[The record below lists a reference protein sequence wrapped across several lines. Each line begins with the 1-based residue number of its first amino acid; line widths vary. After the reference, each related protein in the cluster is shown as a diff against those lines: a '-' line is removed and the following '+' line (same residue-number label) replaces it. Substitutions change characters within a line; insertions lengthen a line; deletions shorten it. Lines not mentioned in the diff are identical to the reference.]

1 MQKVTYSRPV
11 SFLVGMLLLLLCINS
26 FAIRNAPITTMAT
39 KTICPGQSVVV
50 PITVAGFTDITSVS
64 LRIDYNPSIA
74 TFTSGTANSALSG
87 IFFNSV
93 TYSPTLASIMISW
106 SDAVPRT
113 LAATDLF
120 IDLTM
125 NYISGSTTLVF
136 NNTSGGGGEC
146 EYGDEIGD
154 PMTDVPTATY
164 YINGAI
170 NSLAVGVPGS
180 ITGTSAVCAGANGVA
195 YSIAAVTNA
204 TSYTWSLPSG
214 FTIASGANSNAITAD
229 ISASAISGNIT
240 VTPSNSCG
248 SGSASPNYA
257 VTVNPILPVSV
268 TVASS
273 ANPVCSGTSVTF
285 TASPVNGGAA
295 PAYQWKVNGTNVGT
309 SAATYAFV
317 PVNNDVITCVLTSNA
332 APCATGSP
340 ATSNAVTMTVNPN
353 LPVSVTVASSA
364 NPVCSGSSVTFT
376 ASPVNGGASPVYQWK
391 VNGSNVGTNASTY
404 AYVPV
409 NNDVVTCVLTSNATP
424 CATGN
429 PATSNSIT
437 MVISSSLPVSIT
449 IAASANPVC
458 AGTSVTFTASPTN
471 GGSTPVYQWKVN
483 GTNVGSGAAT
493 YAYVPVNNEV
503 ITCVLTSSETCGTG
517 SPATSNAL
525 TMTVNPILP
534 VSVTIAAS
542 ATTVCAGTS
551 VTFTAS
557 PVNGGAAPIY
567 QWKVNGTSVGSN
579 AVTYAYIP
587 VNNDVITCVLTSN
600 AAPCATGSPATSNAL
615 TMMVNP
621 ILPVSVTIAASSTT
635 VCAGTSVTYTATP
648 TNEGSSPSYQWK
660 VNGTNVGTSAATY
673 AYTPSNNDVVSCV
686 LISSETC
693 ITGSPATSNAITMTV
708 NALQPVSV
716 TIEASATSVC
726 AGTSVTFTASPT
738 NGGSDPVYQWKVNGT
753 NVGTSA
759 ATYAYVPVNNDVITC
774 VLTSN
779 AAPCAT
785 GSPATS
791 NAVTMTV
798 NPILPVSVTIASSAT
813 TVCAGTSVSYTAAPV
828 NGGAAPAYQWKV
840 NGINVGTNAATYSY
854 APINNDMI
862 TCVLTSNSA
871 PCATGSP
878 ATSNAITMVVNPIL
892 PVSVT
897 IASSATTVCSGTSV
911 TFTASPT
918 NGGASPVY
926 QWKVNGTNVGSGT
939 ATYAYVPVNND
950 VITCVLISSETC
962 ATGSPATSNAITMTV
977 NPNLPVSVSIAAST
991 NPVCSGTS
999 VTLTASP
1006 INGGTTPIYQ
1016 WKVNGTDVGTNTTT
1030 YAYVPVNNDVI
1041 TCILTSNAAPC
1052 ATGSPATSNALTMVV
1067 NQLPVAT
1074 AANNGPLCE
1083 GLTLNLLGTP
1093 DGMAS
1098 YSWTGPNGFTSTQ
1111 QNPTITNVTAAA
1123 AGVYSLIVTNSSGCT
1138 SLAVTTTVVINA
1150 NPTATASNNGPMCE
1164 DLTLNLYGQPSGA
1177 ASYQWTGPNGFTSN
1191 VQNPTIANVTAAAAG
1206 QYVLIVSNAS
1216 GCQSVGNTSVTI
1228 FAKPA
1233 TTATN
1238 NGPLC
1243 VGTILNLLGGPA
1255 GMTSYAWTGPNG
1267 FTSIVQNPTIASV
1280 TAVNAGVFT
1289 LLVTNSTGCSAS
1301 ANTTVVVN
1309 PVPEAPAITQVGYIL
1324 TSSATDGNQWYYE
1337 NNIIAGA
1344 TQQTY
1349 TITHNTGYYS
1359 VMVTLNGC
1367 TSPMSNKI
1375 WIVVDGVS
1383 ELTESASFNIYPV
1396 PNNGSFKA
1404 SISNLVDDPFTI
1416 IVYNQLGEKLY
1427 ELRDVKTSGGKF
1439 ETQIDL
1445 RPVSDGM
1452 YTVVFLN
1459 SSYKIV
1465 KKVIMNNK

>member
-295 PAYQWKVNGTNVGT
+295 PA
-309 SAATYAFV
+309 
-317 PVNNDVITCVLTSNA
+317 
-332 APCATGSP
+332 
-340 ATSNAVTMTVNPN
+340 
-353 LPVSVTVASSA
+353 
-364 NPVCSGSSVTFT
+364 
-376 ASPVNGGASPVYQWK
+376 
-391 VNGSNVGTNASTY
+391 
-404 AYVPV
+404 
-409 NNDVVTCVLTSNATP
+409 
-424 CATGN
+424 
-429 PATSNSIT
+429 
-437 MVISSSLPVSIT
+437 
-449 IAASANPVC
+449 
-458 AGTSVTFTASPTN
+458 
-471 GGSTPVYQWKVN
+471 
-483 GTNVGSGAAT
+483 
-493 YAYVPVNNEV
+493 
-503 ITCVLTSSETCGTG
+503 
-517 SPATSNAL
+517 
-525 TMTVNPILP
+525 
-534 VSVTIAAS
+534 
-542 ATTVCAGTS
+542 
-551 VTFTAS
+551 
-557 PVNGGAAPIY
+557 
-567 QWKVNGTSVGSN
+567 
-579 AVTYAYIP
+579 
-587 VNNDVITCVLTSN
+587 
-600 AAPCATGSPATSNAL
+600 
-615 TMMVNP
+615 
-621 ILPVSVTIAASSTT
+621 
-635 VCAGTSVTYTATP
+635 
-648 TNEGSSPSYQWK
+648 YQWK